1 VDAIGVLLAAGAGTR
16 YGHPKAL
23 VPGWV
28 ATAVTALADGGC
40 AQVLVVLGAQSERAR
55 ALVPDGVQVV
65 VAADWAEGMSAS
77 LRAGLTA
84 ARAVDADR
92 AVLHLVDT
100 PDVGAEVVARVLA
113 TGAPLA
119 RAAFGGR
126 GGHPVLLGREH
137 WAGVLAAATG
147 DHGARDFLRGRT
159 DVLAVECGD
168 LATGDDID
176 TPEPDAPEPDA
187 LEPGPARPPR

>member
-1 VDAIGVLLAAGAGTR
+1 MLLAAGAGTR

-28 ATAVTALADGGC
+28 AKAVTALAGGGC
-40 AQVLVVLGAQSERAR
+40 VEVLVVLGARAERAR
-55 ALVPDGVQVV
+55 PLVPAGVHVV
-65 VAADWAEGMSAS
+65 VAHDWADGMSAS
-77 LRAGLTA
+77 LRAGLRA
-84 ARAVDADR
+84 ARAGDADR

-100 PDVGAEVVARVLA
+100 PDVGEDVVARVLG

-159 DVLAVECGD
+159 DVVAVECGD

-176 TPEPDAPEPDA
+176 TPDIDTPESGTPEPD
-187 LEPGPARPPR
+187 GP